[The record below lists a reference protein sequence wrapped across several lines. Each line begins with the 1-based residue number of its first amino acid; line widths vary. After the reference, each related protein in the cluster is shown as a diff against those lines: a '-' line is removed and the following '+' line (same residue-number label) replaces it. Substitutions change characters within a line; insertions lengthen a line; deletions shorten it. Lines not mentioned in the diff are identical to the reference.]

1 MAIAKSILENVIKSG
16 KFDLARATELIET
29 GYVEGAYTAEERA
42 ALLAL
47 RDQHLT
53 AENQRPD
60 VLEAMARLEAAMTG
74 RLTALEARVAAL
86 ESGGAGEAGG
96 DTPAETI
103 PAWKP
108 WSGVPG
114 SGYQQGDKGT
124 HNGKTWESNF
134 AGENVWEPGTLG
146 TENLWIEVTEA
157 TA

>member
-29 GYVEGAYTAEERA
+29 GYAEGAYTADERA

-53 AENQRPD
+53 AENQRPE
-60 VLEAMARLEAAMTG
+60 VLEALARMEAKYA
-74 RLTALEARVAAL
+74 ALEARVAAL
-86 ESGGAGEAGG
+86 ESGGTGEAGG

-114 SGYQQGDKGT
+114 SGYQQGDKVT
-124 HNGKTWESNF
+124 HNGKTWESNY

-146 TENLWIEVTEA
+146 TEALWVEVTEA
-157 TA
+157 TE

>member
-29 GYVEGAYTAEERA
+29 GYAEGAYSAEERA
-42 ALLAL
+42 SLLAL

-53 AENQRPD
+53 AENQRPE
-60 VLEAMARLEAAMTG
+60 VLEALARMEAKYA
-74 RLTALEARVAAL
+74 ALEARVAAL
-86 ESGGAGEAGG
+86 ESGGTGETGG
-96 DTPAETI
+96 GTTGDTI

-114 SGYQQGDKGT
+114 TGYQQGDKVT
-124 HNGKTWESNF
+124 HNGKTWESNY

-146 TENLWIEVTEA
+146 TEALWVECEE
-157 TA
+157 